1 MASSKPAIRPK
12 KKNNVPRIVLFA
24 AIPVVLAALVL
35 TGFFTFRRTLAR
47 FSMDF
52 YYPFFQ
58 AAKHVELSAARQAL
72 ALQPRQK
79 LALAVEQLQ
88 RQNAMLAAQVQRL
101 REMEADNERLR
112 QELRMPR
119 WSGYNEVYAEVIL
132 RDPSTWSEQFVISKG
147 LNDGIETGD
156 LVLTFDFAPRGG
168 TPSCVLA
175 GRVVETSARTSVV
188 ATIVNPACRLSVT
201 LAESGA
207 NGTLYDSTAG
217 GVGFTAIT
225 VCWLAQLNPFAM
237 IAIAFMLGVLSKGA
251 STLQTSLSIPASISD
266 IITGI
271 ILLCMLGCEFFIN
284 YRMIFRGH
292 TEGKEA
298 A

>member
-1 MASSKPAIRPK
+1 MATFK
-12 KKNNVPRIVLFA
+12 KKVNVSRIVLFA

-58 AAKHVELSAARQAL
+58 AAKRVELGMARQAL
-72 ALQPRQK
+72 ALQSRQK
-79 LALAVEQLQ
+79 LASGIEQLQ

-119 WSGYNEVYAEVIL
+119 WSGYHEVYAEVIL
-132 RDPSTWSEQFVISKG
+132 RDPATWSEQFVISKG
-147 LNDGIETGD
+147 MGDGIETGD

-168 TPSCVLA
+168 TPQCVLA
-175 GRVVETSARTSVV
+175 GRVIETSARTSVV
-188 ATIVNPACRLSVT
+188 ATLVNPACQLSVS

-207 NGTLYDSTAG
+207 NGTLTG
-217 GVGFTAIT
+217 
-225 VCWLAQLNPFAM
+225 N
-237 IAIAFMLGVLSKGA
+237 GA
-251 STLQTSLSIPASISD
+251 SSMTALVSRLPLKNKYGIGEMVLTSGFSERTPRGICVGYLTDAPVGGSRAAVVHDGGLFAEAWMKPAVSLDSIRFVVVL
-266 IITGI
+266 TG
-271 ILLCMLGCEFFIN
+271 
-284 YRMIFRGH
+284 
-292 TEGKEA
+292 K
-298 A
+298 

>member
-1 MASSKPAIRPK
+1 MATFK
-12 KKNNVPRIVLFA
+12 KKANVPRIVLFA

-58 AAKHVELSAARQAL
+58 AAKKVELAAARQSL
-72 ALQPRQK
+72 AMQPRRK
-79 LALAVEQLQ
+79 LASGIEQLQ

-119 WSGYNEVYAEVIL
+119 WSGYQEVYAEVIL
-132 RDPSTWSEQFVISKG
+132 RDPATWSDQFVISKG
-147 LNDGIETGD
+147 QGDGIETGD

-168 TPSCVLA
+168 TPQCVLA
-175 GRVVETSARTSVV
+175 GRVIETSARTSVV
-188 ATIVNPACRLSVT
+188 ATIVNPACQLSVS

-207 NGTLYDSTAG
+207 NGTLTG
-217 GVGFTAIT
+217 
-225 VCWLAQLNPFAM
+225 N
-237 IAIAFMLGVLSKGA
+237 GA
-251 STLQTSLSIPASISD
+251 SSMTALVSRLPLKNKYGIGEMVLTSGFSERTPRGICVGYLTDAPVGGNRAAVVHDGGLYAEAWMKPAVSPDTIRFVVVL
-266 IITGI
+266 TG
-271 ILLCMLGCEFFIN
+271 
-284 YRMIFRGH
+284 
-292 TEGKEA
+292 K
-298 A
+298 

>member
-1 MASSKPAIRPK
+1 MATFK
-12 KKNNVPRIVLFA
+12 KKVNVSRIVLFA

-58 AAKHVELSAARQAL
+58 AAKRVELATARQSL
-72 ALQPRQK
+72 ALQSRQK
-79 LALAVEQLQ
+79 LASGIEQLQ

-119 WSGYNEVYAEVIL
+119 WSGYHEVYAEVIL
-132 RDPSTWSEQFVISKG
+132 RDPATWSEQFVISKG
-147 LNDGIETGD
+147 MGDGIETGD

-168 TPSCVLA
+168 TPQCVLA
-175 GRVVETSARTSVV
+175 GRVIEASARTAVV
-188 ATIVNPACRLSVT
+188 ATVVNPACRLSVT

-207 NGTLYDSTAG
+207 NGTLTG
-217 GVGFTAIT
+217 
-225 VCWLAQLNPFAM
+225 N
-237 IAIAFMLGVLSKGA
+237 GA
-251 STLQTSLSIPASISD
+251 SSMTALVSRLPLKNKYGIGEMVLTSGFSERTPRGICVGYLTDAPVGGSRAAVVHDGGLFAEAWMKPAVSLDSIRFVVVL
-266 IITGI
+266 TG
-271 ILLCMLGCEFFIN
+271 
-284 YRMIFRGH
+284 
-292 TEGKEA
+292 K
-298 A
+298 

>member
-1 MASSKPAIRPK
+1 MATFK
-12 KKNNVPRIVLFA
+12 KKVNVSRIVLFA

-58 AAKHVELSAARQAL
+58 AAKKVELATARQAL
-72 ALQPRQK
+72 ALQSRQK
-79 LALAVEQLQ
+79 LASGIEQLQ

-119 WSGYNEVYAEVIL
+119 WSGYHEVYAEVIL
-132 RDPSTWSEQFVISKG
+132 RDPATWSEQFVISKG
-147 LNDGIETGD
+147 MGDGIETGD

-168 TPSCVLA
+168 TPQCVLA
-175 GRVVETSARTSVV
+175 GRVIETSARTSVV
-188 ATIVNPACRLSVT
+188 ATLVNPACQLSVS

-207 NGTLYDSTAG
+207 NGTLTG
-217 GVGFTAIT
+217 
-225 VCWLAQLNPFAM
+225 N
-237 IAIAFMLGVLSKGA
+237 GA
-251 STLQTSLSIPASISD
+251 SSMTALVSRLPLKNKYGIGEMVLTSGFSERTPRGICVGYLTDAPVGGSRAAVVHDGGLFAEAWMKPAVSLDSIRFVVVL
-266 IITGI
+266 TG
-271 ILLCMLGCEFFIN
+271 
-284 YRMIFRGH
+284 
-292 TEGKEA
+292 K
-298 A
+298 

>member
-1 MASSKPAIRPK
+1 MTSIK
-12 KKNNVPRIVLFA
+12 KKTNLSRIVLFA

-58 AAKHVELSAARQAL
+58 AAKHVELSVARQAL
-72 ALQPRQK
+72 AAQSRQK
-79 LALAVEQLQ
+79 LAAAVEQLQ

-101 REMEADNERLR
+101 RELESDNERLR

-132 RDPSTWSEQFVISKG
+132 REPSTWNEQFVISKG

-156 LVLTFDFAPRGG
+156 LVLTFDFAPHGG
-168 TPSCVLA
+168 TPQCVLA
-175 GRVVETSARTSVV
+175 GRVIETSALTSVV
-188 ATIVNPACRLSVT
+188 ATVVNPACRLSVS

-207 NGTLYDSTAG
+207 NGTLTG
-217 GVGFTAIT
+217 
-225 VCWLAQLNPFAM
+225 N
-237 IAIAFMLGVLSKGA
+237 GA
-251 STLQTSLSIPASISD
+251 SSMTALISRLPLKGKYGIGEMVLTSGFSERTPRGIRVGQLTDAPVGVNRAAVVHDGGLYAEAWMSPAVSLDAIRFVVV
-266 IITGI
+266 
-271 ILLCMLGCEFFIN
+271 LA
-284 YRMIFRGH
+284 
-292 TEGKEA
+292 GK
-298 A
+298 

>member
-1 MASSKPAIRPK
+1 MTLIK
-12 KKNNVPRIVLFA
+12 KKTNVLRVVLFA

-52 YYPFFQ
+52 YYPFYQ
-58 AAKHVELSAARQAL
+58 AAKHVELAAARQAL
-72 ALQPRQK
+72 AAQPRQK
-79 LALAVEQLQ
+79 LASAVDQLQ
-88 RQNAMLAAQVQRL
+88 RQNALLAAQVQRL

-119 WSGYNEVYAEVIL
+119 WSGYHEVYAEVIL

-156 LVLTFDFAPRGG
+156 LVLTFEFAPRGG
-168 TPSCVLA
+168 TPRCVLA

-188 ATIVNPACRLSVT
+188 ATVVNPACRLSVS

-207 NGTLYDSTAG
+207 NGTLTGNGAASMTALISRLPLKSKYGIGEMVLTSGFSERTPRGICVGYLTDAPVGVNRAAVVHDGGLYAEAWMTPAVSLDSIRF
-217 GVGFTAIT
+217 V
-225 VCWLAQLNPFAM
+225 V
-237 IAIAFMLGVLSKGA
+237 VL
-251 STLQTSLSIPASISD
+251 
-266 IITGI
+266 TG
-271 ILLCMLGCEFFIN
+271 
-284 YRMIFRGH
+284 
-292 TEGKEA
+292 K
-298 A
+298 

>member
-1 MASSKPAIRPK
+1 MTLIK
-12 KKNNVPRIVLFA
+12 KKTNVLRVVLFA

-52 YYPFFQ
+52 YYPFYQ
-58 AAKHVELSAARQAL
+58 AAKHVELAAARQAL
-72 ALQPRQK
+72 AAQPRQK
-79 LALAVEQLQ
+79 LASAVDQLQ
-88 RQNAMLAAQVQRL
+88 RQNALLAAQVQRL

-119 WSGYNEVYAEVIL
+119 WSGYHEVYAEVIL

-156 LVLTFDFAPRGG
+156 LVLTFEFAPRGG
-168 TPSCVLA
+168 TPRCVLA

-188 ATIVNPACRLSVT
+188 ATVVNPACRLSVS

-207 NGTLYDSTAG
+207 NGTLTG
-217 GVGFTAIT
+217 
-225 VCWLAQLNPFAM
+225 N
-237 IAIAFMLGVLSKGA
+237 GA
-251 STLQTSLSIPASISD
+251 SSMTALISRLPLKSKYGIGEMVLTSGFSERTPRGICIGYLTDAPVGVNRAAVVHDGGLYAEAWMTPAVSLDSIRFVVVL
-266 IITGI
+266 TG
-271 ILLCMLGCEFFIN
+271 
-284 YRMIFRGH
+284 
-292 TEGKEA
+292 K
-298 A
+298 

>member
-1 MASSKPAIRPK
+1 MASSKPVPK
-12 KKNNVPRIVLFA
+12 KKNNVSRVVLFA

-52 YYPFFQ
+52 YYPFYQ
-58 AAKHVELSAARQAL
+58 AAKHVELAAARQAL
-72 ALQPRQK
+72 AAQPRQK
-79 LALAVEQLQ
+79 LASAVEQLQ

-101 REMEADNERLR
+101 REMESDNERLR

-119 WSGYNEVYAEVIL
+119 WSGYHEVYAEVIL

-168 TPSCVLA
+168 TPQCVLA
-175 GRVVETSARTSVV
+175 GRVIEASARTSVV
-188 ATIVNPACRLSVT
+188 ATVVNPACRLSVS

-207 NGTLYDSTAG
+207 NGTLTG
-217 GVGFTAIT
+217 
-225 VCWLAQLNPFAM
+225 N
-237 IAIAFMLGVLSKGA
+237 GA
-251 STLQTSLSIPASISD
+251 SSMTALISRLPLKSKYGIGEMVLTSGFSERTPRGICVGYLTDAPVGVNRAAVVHDGGLYAEAWMTPAVSLDTIRFVVVL
-266 IITGI
+266 TG
-271 ILLCMLGCEFFIN
+271 
-284 YRMIFRGH
+284 
-292 TEGKEA
+292 K
-298 A
+298 